1 MNRTISSGKAWRV
14 LPPALLLSASLVCG
28 GVQAVSATTAGSVT
42 EATQDIRIVD
52 ILPLNSTTVEV
63 IFSNQQRLT
72 LDFYGNHIFRLF
84 QDPMGGILR
93 DPVAGPLPSRTRIAG
108 RMAAWLRPT
117 LSIGPR
123 PDMASCGIPLP
134 RVNMTSDASG
144 RDSSR

>member
-28 GVQAVSATTAGSVT
+28 GVQAVSATTAGSVA

-63 IFSNQQRLT
+63 IFSN
-72 LDFYGNHIFRLF
+72 
-84 QDPMGGILR
+84 
-93 DPVAGPLPSRTRIAG
+93 PS
-108 RMAAWLRPT
+108 
-117 LSIGPR
+117 
-123 PDMASCGIPLP
+123 P